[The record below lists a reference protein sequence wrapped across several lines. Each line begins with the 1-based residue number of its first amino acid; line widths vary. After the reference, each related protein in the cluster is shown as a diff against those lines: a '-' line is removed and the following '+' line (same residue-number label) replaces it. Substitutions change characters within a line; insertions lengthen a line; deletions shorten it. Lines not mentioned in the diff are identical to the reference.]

1 MMNISSIQIRPEGM
15 YLAEEG
21 SKDVEFPEEDRFRL
35 SVYLGSR
42 YKVCGDSLEKSEDLG
57 NSSNETNALP
67 PYHHWQVTPPW
78 SAGFKKERT
87 KTHNPVPPM
96 QPTSSSSSSKKV
108 NYENYFKRTIPLV
121 TLGLDPSGKNVGIE
135 TTDDNIYI
143 RVLECEVSAQS
154 IVEQACKKMKTQEEL
169 VLLDAKWIPVSEG
182 KGRQLYHMY
191 VD

>member
-1 MMNISSIQIRPEGM
+1 M

-42 YKVCGDSLEKSEDLG
+42 YKVCGDPLEKSEDLG

-67 PYHHWQVTPPW
+67 PYHHWQVTPPL

-96 QPTSSSSSSKKV
+96 QPTSSSSSKKV

-121 TLGLDPSGKNVGIE
+121 TLGLDPSGKKRWYRNNRRQHLHQGSGMRGICSVNCR
-135 TTDDNIYI
+135 TGM
-143 RVLECEVSAQS
+143 LSAITRS
-154 IVEQACKKMKTQEEL
+154 KRE
-169 VLLDAKWIPVSEG
+169 
-182 KGRQLYHMY
+182 
-191 VD
+191 